1 MQQLG
6 NIIAKPKLRSSDAPT
21 KTEDHTAPIGNTSSK
36 PIGAGSQ
43 IAKALIAFH
52 KTRPFAEEK
61 AENSFF
67 KKANNKVST
76 YTSLEDAIT
85 VCRKAVDFDLTFT
98 QNINFESG
106 EYFVS
111 TIIMHSSGE
120 TITDRTPIKCK
131 DYNDPHKFF
140 GSVSYARRYSILSS
154 FSIPTA
160 DNDGISAMGWTS
172 NDDLEP
178 NPDPNPDPDPD
189 PDLNDPYTRI
199 KKLVDNTKSMKELI
213 TLYQT
218 EKPHDD
224 KIKELFK
231 VKKGELNG

>member
-6 NIIAKPKLRSSDAPT
+6 NIIPKPKIGSSDAPT
-21 KTEDHTAPIGNTSSK
+21 KAEDHTAPIGIVSSK
-36 PIGAGSQ
+36 PIGVGSQ

-52 KTRPFAEEK
+52 KTKPFAEEK

-67 KKANNKVST
+67 KKGNKSST

-98 QNINFESG
+98 QNINFENG

-111 TIIMHSSGE
+111 TVIMHSSGE

-140 GSVSYARRYSILSS
+140 GGVSYARRYSILSS

-160 DNDGISAMGWTS
+160 DNDALSALGWDLPIEEQIKNAVTVA
-172 NDDLEP
+172 DLE
-178 NPDPNPDPDPD
+178 
-189 PDLNDPYTRI
+189 DLWKR
-199 KKLVDNTKSMKELI
+199 L
-213 TLYQT
+213 
-218 EKPHDD
+218 KPSDEA
-224 KIKELFK
+224 IKELFK
-231 VKKGELNG
+231 KRKGELNG

>member
-6 NIIAKPKLRSSDAPT
+6 NIIAKPKIRSSDAPT
-21 KTEDHTAPIGNTSSK
+21 KTEDHTAPIGIVSSK
-36 PIGAGSQ
+36 PIGVGSN

-85 VCRKAVDFDLTFT
+85 VCRKAVEFDLTFT
-98 QNINFESG
+98 QNINFENG

-140 GSVSYARRYSILSS
+140 GGVSYARRYSILSS

-160 DNDGISAMGWTS
+160 DNDAISALGWDLPLEEQIKNAETVA
-172 NDDLEP
+172 DLEV
-178 NPDPNPDPDPD
+178 
-189 PDLNDPYTRI
+189 LWKRF
-199 KKLVDNTKSMKELI
+199 
-213 TLYQT
+213 
-218 EKPHDD
+218 KPSDD
-224 KIKELFK
+224 ATKELFK
-231 VKKGELNG
+231 KRKGELNG

>member
-67 KKANNKVST
+67 KKGNKSST

-98 QNINFESG
+98 QNINFEDG

-111 TIIMHSSGE
+111 TVIMHSSGE

-189 PDLNDPYTRI
+189 DKPKSIFELIDS
-199 KKLVDNTKSMKELI
+199 TKSVDELNN
-213 TLYQT
+213 LYRKY
-218 EKPHDD
+218 KPTDD
-224 KIKELFK
+224 KIIQKFAT
-231 VKKGELNG
+231 KKGELNG

>member
-6 NIIAKPKLRSSDAPT
+6 NIIPKPKIGSSDAPT
-21 KTEDHTAPIGNTSSK
+21 KTEDHTAPIGIVSSK
-36 PIGAGSQ
+36 PIGVGSN

-52 KTRPFAEEK
+52 KTKPFAEEK

-67 KKANNKVST
+67 KKGNKSST

-85 VCRKAVDFDLTFT
+85 VCRKAVEFDLTFT
-98 QNINFESG
+98 QNINFENG

-160 DNDGISAMGWTS
+160 DNDGISAMGW
-172 NDDLEP
+172 DQPDPDP
-178 NPDPNPDPDPD
+178 NPKPDPNPDPDPD
-189 PDLNDPYTRI
+189 DEPKDI
-199 KKLVDNTKSMKELI
+199 FELI
-213 TLYQT
+213 DNVKSVDELNNLYKKY
-218 EKPHDD
+218 KPTDD
-224 KIKELFK
+224 KIIQKFAT
-231 VKKGELNG
+231 KKRSLINE

>member
-189 PDLNDPYTRI
+189 PDPDDKPKSIFELIDS
-199 KKLVDNTKSMKELI
+199 TKSVDELNK
-213 TLYQT
+213 LYRKY
-218 EKPHDD
+218 KPTDD
-224 KIKELFK
+224 KIIQKFAT
-231 VKKGELNG
+231 KKGELNG

>member
-6 NIIAKPKLRSSDAPT
+6 NIIPKPKIGSSDAPT
-21 KTEDHTAPIGNTSSK
+21 KTEDHTAPIGIVSSK
-36 PIGAGSQ
+36 PVGVGSN

-67 KKANNKVST
+67 KKGNKSST

-120 TITDRTPIKCK
+120 TLTDRTPIKCK

-160 DNDGISAMGWTS
+160 DNDGISAMGW
-172 NDDLEP
+172 DQ
-178 NPDPNPDPDPD
+178 PDPDPD
-189 PDLNDPYTRI
+189 PDDEPKDIFELI
-199 KKLVDNTKSMKELI
+199 DNTKSVDELNN
-213 TLYQT
+213 LYRKY
-218 EKPHDD
+218 KPTDD
-224 KIKELFK
+224 KIIQKFAT
-231 VKKGELNG
+231 KKGELNG

>member
-6 NIIAKPKLRSSDAPT
+6 NIIAKPKLRSSEAPT
-21 KTEDHTAPIGNTSSK
+21 KTEDHTAPIGIVSSK
-36 PIGAGSQ
+36 PIGVGSQ

-67 KKANNKVST
+67 KKGNKSST

-111 TIIMHSSGE
+111 TVIMHSSGE

-178 NPDPNPDPDPD
+178 NPDPDPDPD
-189 PDLNDPYTRI
+189 DKPKSIFELIDS
-199 KKLVDNTKSMKELI
+199 TKSVDELNK
-213 TLYQT
+213 LYRKY
-218 EKPHDD
+218 KPTDD
-224 KIKELFK
+224 KIIQKFAT
-231 VKKGELNG
+231 KKGELNG

>member
-6 NIIAKPKLRSSDAPT
+6 NIIPKPKIGSSDAPT
-21 KTEDHTAPIGNTSSK
+21 KTEDHTAPIGIVSSK
-36 PIGAGSQ
+36 PVGVGSN

-67 KKANNKVST
+67 KKGNKSST

-120 TITDRTPIKCK
+120 TLTDRTPIKCK

-160 DNDGISAMGWTS
+160 DNDGISAMGW
-172 NDDLEP
+172 DQ
-178 NPDPNPDPDPD
+178 PDPDPD
-189 PDLNDPYTRI
+189 PDDEPKDIFELI
-199 KKLVDNTKSMKELI
+199 DNTKSVDELNN
-213 TLYQT
+213 LYRKY
-218 EKPHDD
+218 KPTDD
-224 KIKELFK
+224 KIIQKLAT
-231 VKKGELNG
+231 KKGELNG

>member
-6 NIIAKPKLRSSDAPT
+6 NIIPKPKIGSSDAPT
-21 KTEDHTAPIGNTSSK
+21 KTEDHTAPIGIVSSK
-36 PIGAGSQ
+36 PIGVGSN

-85 VCRKAVDFDLTFT
+85 VCRKAVEFDLTFT
-98 QNINFESG
+98 QNINFENG

-111 TIIMHSSGE
+111 TVIMHSSGE

-140 GSVSYARRYSILSS
+140 GGVSYARRYSILSS

-160 DNDGISAMGWTS
+160 DNDGISAMGW
-172 NDDLEP
+172 DQPD
-178 NPDPNPDPDPD
+178 PDPNPDPDPD
-189 PDLNDPYTRI
+189 PDDPYARI
-199 KKLVDNTKSMKELI
+199 KKLIDDTKTMKELVA
-213 TLYQT
+213 LFQK
-218 EKPHDD
+218 EKPHDE

-231 VKKGELNG
+231 TKKGELNG

>member
-6 NIIAKPKLRSSDAPT
+6 NIIPKPKIGSSDAPT
-21 KTEDHTAPIGNTSSK
+21 KAEDHTAPIGIVSSK
-36 PIGAGSQ
+36 PIGVGSK

-67 KKANNKVST
+67 KKGNKSST

-98 QNINFESG
+98 QNINFEDG

-111 TIIMHSSGE
+111 TVIMHSSGE
-120 TITDRTPIKCK
+120 TLTDRTPIKCK

-160 DNDGISAMGWTS
+160 DCDGVSAMGWIS
-172 NDDLEP
+172 NFDL
-178 NPDPNPDPDPD
+178 DPDPDPD
-189 PDLNDPYTRI
+189 PDPNDPYARI
-199 KKLVDNTKSMKELI
+199 KKLIDDTKTMKELVA
-213 TLYQT
+213 LFQK
-218 EKPHDD
+218 EKPHDE
-224 KIKELFK
+224 KIKELFAT
-231 VKKGELNG
+231 KKGELNG

>member
-1 MQQLG
+1 MQPIG

-21 KTEDHTAPIGNTSSK
+21 NAEDHTAPIGIVSSK
-36 PIGAGSQ
+36 PIGVGSN

-52 KTRPFAEEK
+52 KTKPFAEEK

-67 KKANNKVST
+67 KKGNKSST

-85 VCRKAVDFDLTFT
+85 VCRKAVEFDLTFT
-98 QNINFESG
+98 QNINFENG

-111 TIIMHSSGE
+111 TVIMHSSGE

-140 GSVSYARRYSILSS
+140 GGVSYARRYSILSS

-160 DNDGISAMGWTS
+160 DNDGISAMGW
-172 NDDLEP
+172 DQPD
-178 NPDPNPDPDPD
+178 PDPNPDPDPD
-189 PDLNDPYTRI
+189 PDDPYARI
-199 KKLVDNTKSMKELI
+199 KKLIDNTKTMKELV
-213 TLYQT
+213 TLFQK
-218 EKPHDD
+218 EKPHDE
-224 KIKELFK
+224 KIKELFAT
-231 VKKGELNG
+231 KKRSFTNE